1 MKAAGAFLAKLT
13 KLDAVLVAA
22 GFPAMSPWWRAQ
34 VERFIRSGRRRWL
47 LRVGR
52 RGGKSTTLCRLAVAW
67 SLYGSWSVPLG
78 DTAVIAFVSIDRD
91 EAAARLR
98 TIASILT
105 VLGVPFEQRGDELE
119 LPGKRVVFRVV
130 TCSVRGTVGF
140 TSVAVFGDEVSR
152 WESRETSS
160 NPAAEVIGSLAP
172 TLATQPDGFMV
183 LSSSPWSLDDFHA
196 VEFAKGDTE
205 HQLTSF
211 APTWEANPTLSEERT
226 HELEPDNK
234 RWLRE
239 YGAVP
244 SASVSAALDGDAIS
258 RAQRYLPPGL
268 RLMQPVVCLDFSS
281 GRGDAVVWSKV
292 VWGRQDET
300 PALVSER
307 RYLPGHGFYWEPLLD
322 ADGRPTPNPDFEPRP
337 PLLVVGPIQHQL
349 GTFWHSLPST
359 QLVARIAN
367 DAKAWGASTVIGDA
381 SNAYG
386 LEGMFAVQ
394 GLRFIT
400 VPWTQPNKAAAVTRI
415 KRWMRDGQLCLP
427 MPSEGA
433 AAERL
438 DRELRAY
445 EERLSPSGVAIYNGA
460 RGMHDDHV
468 AACVMMPAIADAL
481 NLLPASPTAPR
492 SRRDM
497 TSIRQ
502 FLGDGRPERRS
513 GF

>member
-1 MKAAGAFLAKLT
+1 MKAPGAFLAKLK
-13 KLDAVLVAA
+13 KLDQVVAAA
-22 GFPAMSPWWRAQ
+22 GFPAMSPWWWAQ
-34 VERFIRSGRRRWL
+34 IDRFVRSGRRRWL

-52 RGGKSTTLCRLAVAW
+52 RGGKSSTLCRLAVAW
-67 SLYGSWSVPLG
+67 ALYGSWSIPLG
-78 DTAVIAFVSIDRD
+78 DVGVIAFVSIDRD

-98 TIASILT
+98 TIAAILRT
-105 VLGVPFEQRGDELE
+105 LGVAFEERSDEIEITGARPVL
-119 LPGKRVVFRVV
+119 FRVT
-130 TCSVRGTVGF
+130 TCSTRGVVGF
-140 TSVAVFGDEVSR
+140 TSIAVFGDEVAR
-152 WESRETSS
+152 WESRETSA

-196 VEFAKGDTE
+196 TEFAKGDTE

-211 APTWEANPTLSEERT
+211 APTWSANPTLTEERT

-239 YGAVP
+239 YAAQP

-258 RAQRYLPPGL
+258 RAQRYLPAGL

-281 GRGDAVVWSKV
+281 GRGDAVVWSRV
-292 VWGRQDET
+292 CWARQDET
-300 PALVSER
+300 PELVSER
-307 RYLPGHGFYWEPLLD
+307 RYVHGIGHFWEPVVD
-322 ADGRPTPNPDFEPRP
+322 EAGNTMPNPDFEPRP
-337 PLLVVGPIQHQL
+337 PLLVIGPVEHQL

-359 QLVARIAN
+359 QLVARIAK
-367 DAKAWGASTVIGDA
+367 DAKRWGAAAVIGD
-381 SNAYG
+381 SNNGYG
-386 LEGMFAVQ
+386 LEGMFAAQ

-400 VPWTQPNKAAAVTRI
+400 VPWSQPNKAAAVTRI
-415 KRWMRDGQLCLP
+415 KRWMRDAQLCLP
-427 MPSEGA
+427 MPTESP

-497 TSIRQ
+497 NSIRA
-502 FLGDGRPERRS
+502 FLS
-513 GF
+513 GG

>member
-1 MKAAGAFLAKLT
+1 MKAPGTFLAKL
-13 KLDAVLVAA
+13 KKQDQLLVAA
-22 GFPAMSPWWRAQ
+22 GFPPMSPWWWAQ
-34 VERFIRSGRRRWL
+34 IERFMRSGRRRWL

-67 SLYGSWSVPLG
+67 ALYGSWSVPLG

-98 TIASILT
+98 TIAAILT
-105 VLGVPFEQRGDELE
+105 TLGVSFETRGDELE
-119 LPGKRVVFRVV
+119 LPSKRLVFRVV
-130 TCSVRGTVGF
+130 TASIKGTVGF
-140 TSVAVFGDEVSR
+140 TAVACFGDEVSR
-152 WESRETSS
+152 WEARETGA
-160 NPAAEVIGSLAP
+160 NPAAEVVGSLAP

-196 VEFAKGDTE
+196 TEFAKGDTE

-211 APTWEANPTLSEERT
+211 APTWEANPTLTEERT

-239 YGAVP
+239 YAAVP
-244 SASVSAALDGDAIS
+244 SASVSAALDGEAIS
-258 RAQRYLPPGL
+258 RAQQYLPAGL

-292 VWGRQDET
+292 AWARQDET
-300 PALVSER
+300 PEFESER
-307 RYLPGHGFYWEPLLD
+307 CYLPQLGHYWEPVLD
-322 ADGRPTPNPDFEPRP
+322 EQGHRTPNPNFEPRP
-337 PLLVVGPIQHQL
+337 PLLVVGPVQHQL
-349 GTFWHSLPST
+349 GAFWHSLPST
-359 QLVARIAN
+359 QLVARIAK
-367 DAKAWGASTVIGDA
+367 DAKTWGASTVIGDA

-386 LEGMFAVQ
+386 LEGMFAAL

-400 VPWTQPNKAAAVTRI
+400 VPWTQPNKAAAVVRI

-427 MPSEGA
+427 MPSDGP

-497 TSIRQ
+497 TSIRR
-502 FLGDGRPERRS
+502 FLGDG
-513 GF
+513 

>member
-1 MKAAGAFLAKLT
+1 MKAPGTFLAKLR
-13 KLDAVLVAA
+13 KLDEVLTAA
-22 GFPAMSPWWRAQ
+22 GFPPMSPWWRAQ
-34 VERFIRSGRRRWL
+34 IERFIRSGRRRWL

-52 RGGKSTTLCRLAVAW
+52 RGGKSTTLCRLGCAW
-67 SLYGSWSVPLG
+67 ALYGSWSVPLG
-78 DTAVIAFVSIDRD
+78 DVAVVAFVSIDRD

-98 TIASILT
+98 TISNILT
-105 VLGVPFEQRGDELE
+105 VLGVPFEQRGDEIE
-119 LPGKRVVFRVV
+119 LPAKRVVFRVV

-140 TSVAVFGDEVSR
+140 TSVAVFGDEVAR
-152 WESRETSS
+152 WESRETYA
-160 NPAAEVIGSLAP
+160 NPAADVIGSLAP

-196 VEFAKGDTE
+196 TEFAKGDTD
-205 HQLTSF
+205 HQLTSV

-239 YGAVP
+239 YAAVP

-258 RAQRYLPPGL
+258 RAQRYLPDGL

-281 GRGDAVVWSKV
+281 GRGDAVVWSRV
-292 VWGRQDET
+292 CWARQDDT
-300 PALVSER
+300 PELVSER
-307 RYLPGHGFYWEPLLD
+307 RYMPGFGGKTGSWYWEPLTD
-322 ADGRPTPNPDFEPRP
+322 EHGNTKPNPDFEPRP
-337 PLLVVGPIQHQL
+337 PLLVIGPVEHQL

-359 QLVARIAN
+359 HLVARIAK
-367 DAKAWGASTVIGDA
+367 DTKRWGAGVVIGDV
-381 SNAYG
+381 SNGYG
-386 LEGMFAVQ
+386 LEGMFAAL
-394 GLRFIT
+394 GLRFVT
-400 VPWTQPNKAAAVTRI
+400 VPWTQPNKAAAVVRV

-427 MPSEGA
+427 MPSESP

-445 EERLSPSGVAIYNGA
+445 EERLSPSGVPIYNGA

-468 AACVMMPAIADAL
+468 AACVMMPAIADSL

-502 FLGDGRPERRS
+502 FLSDG
-513 GF
+513 